1 MTGDARRRHCSSCER
16 EVLHLSAMTAVE
28 ARRALA
34 ERPGERVCVR
44 YACDPEDNIVFAA
57 PRRGPLRAVV
67 LVSAL
72 SGCAAGGRTG
82 EPDALCDPLIVEVA
96 EYAGEGRA
104 AAELECEGEERGEL
118 AGEGA
123 GEARRDL
130 VCGGEVASESGE
142 IGGAPASC
150 EPGAIALE
158 GWEVEVEVEAAAERG
173 VVVDWTGAEVTM
185 TMGVPATV
193 GVTVSLPP
201 LESAVPGSARPP
213 EREAPRRVLPLESRM
228 GALAPDLLAGLVPGR
243 RGADE

>member
-72 SGCAAGGRTG
+72 SGCAAGGWTG
-82 EPDALCDPLIVEVA
+82 EPDALCDPLVVEVA
-96 EYAGEGRA
+96 EYAGEGRG
-104 AAELECEGEERGEL
+104 AAELECEGEGRVEL

-123 GEARRDL
+123 GEARGEL
-130 VCGGEVASESGE
+130 VYGGEVGPESGE
-142 IGGAPASC
+142 VGEAPASC

-158 GWEVEVEVEAAAERG
+158 GWEVEVEVAAERG
-173 VVVDWTGAEVTM
+173 VVVDWASAEVTM

-193 GVTVSLPP
+193 GVAVMLPP
-201 LESAVPGSARPP
+201 LESAVPGPARPP

-243 RGADE
+243 RAADE